1 MSLNATDHLLT
12 TTRAVR
18 RRLDLD
24 RAVDPELLLQ
34 CIAIAQQAP
43 TAGNSQSWGFV
54 VVQEESTRRAIAEHY
69 RAAAVPYLQ
78 AARDAASDAQT
89 NRVYESALHLAEILD
104 RVPVHILPCVAG
116 TFPSSNF
123 EAASLYGS
131 ILPATWS
138 LMLAMRARGLG
149 SAFTTLHLARE
160 PEVAELLGIPSGV
173 LQVGLLPVAH
183 FTGIDFLPAKRPPA
197 SSVTHWNRWG
207 DPAEGS
213 EDRAAP
219 SDNGH

>member
-1 MSLNATDHLLT
+1 MSLSATDHLLM

-24 RAVDPELLLQ
+24 RSVDSSLLLE

-54 VVQEESTRRAIAEHY
+54 VVRDAPTRLALANHY
-69 RAAAVPYLQ
+69 RAVAIPYLE
-78 AARDAASDAQT
+78 AARAAAPDSQT
-89 NRVYESALHLAEILD
+89 KRVYESALHLAEILD
-104 RVPVHILPCVAG
+104 QVPVHVIPCVAG
-116 TFPSSNF
+116 SFPSSNF

-149 SAFTTLHLARE
+149 SAFTTLHLGRE
-160 PEVAELLGIPSGV
+160 QEVAELLGIPEGI

-183 FTGIDFLPAKRPPA
+183 YTGTDFVPAKRPPA
-197 SSVTHWNRWG
+197 SHVTHWNRWEGPMDNDRPAAASTGAG
-207 DPAEGS
+207 D
-213 EDRAAP
+213 
-219 SDNGH
+219 